1 MKGAVLAL
9 LIVAPDP
16 WLRLED
22 CPGLDE
28 QALRELTA
36 LELSRPISA
45 RTATIR
51 CEPEVFVVTVHAEDG
66 RAPVQR
72 SLRTAAV
79 GDAPERY
86 LAVELAELVE
96 SSMDPASAPES
107 PASPSSA
114 NAPARASD
122 PAEEAS
128 AAPMWPSGWVTV
140 GPRFELGGQPGL
152 PAGGGGVVVGG
163 RIWRWLSLRAEL
175 MGLGGAR
182 RIGADLVRLGFVG
195 GAGAALA
202 TFDVGAVMLEI
213 GAGARVGE
221 RWIRG
226 IPGRSDVLGG
236 RHRGLTWSPLVSFGV
251 VGPIGQRGVIA
262 THLDA
267 GWTLREI
274 RGFSGDDL
282 VFTSGGPWFGV
293 SLGGGIRLGR

>member
-1 MKGAVLAL
+1 MVKEALLAL
-9 LIVAPDP
+9 FVAAPDP

-28 QALRELTA
+28 RALRELTA
-36 LELSRPISA
+36 LELSQPIGT

-51 CEPEVFVVTVHAEDG
+51 CEPEVFVVTVHADG
-66 RAPVQR
+66 RGAPVQR
-72 SLRTAAV
+72 SLRAAAV

-86 LAVELAELVE
+86 LAVELAELIE
-96 SSMDPASAPES
+96 ISLDPASTPEPPVAPPPATAPTTTS
-107 PASPSSA
+107 KPASTV
-114 NAPARASD
+114 PA
-122 PAEEAS
+122 
-128 AAPMWPSGWVTV
+128 WPSGWITA

-152 PAGGGGVVVGG
+152 PAGGGGLVIGG
-163 RIWRWLSLRAEL
+163 RIWRLLSLRVEL

-182 RIGADLVRLGFVG
+182 RIDADLVRLGFVG

-202 TFDVGAVMLEI
+202 TFDVGAVMLGV

-226 IPGRSDVLGG
+226 IPGRPDVLSR
-236 RHRGLTWSPLVSFGV
+236 RHRGITWSPLVSFGI
-251 VGPIGQRGVIA
+251 VGPIGRRGVIT

-267 GWTLREI
+267 GWTLRAI

-282 VFTSGGPWFGV
+282 VFTWGGPWFGV